1 MYTLPKIWVGRIQK
15 YWDKFM
21 PTDFPKS
28 SSEFSL
34 KFSSAEAK
42 DAVVEFESKLGTE
55 ESTVLDFLPE
65 NTFVTSYIGTYD
77 VTGTPD
83 ELTLLSPEKVTSDNV
98 IALHYV
104 EDTDTWEKVEDISVV
119 DGYVWGTLESFSPIA
134 IVQYAKEI
142 HLENSVSVVK
152 NLPCVVCEGNPVQVK
167 VNDNNDIV
175 VVNPSTGKEIEITA
189 TNTMVVGGSIDGT
202 PIKSTSIAVT
212 GVPSSTK
219 FRGIISGS
227 VYYNAEDPT
236 ASTTVDSI
244 NVSIKDSNIVLL
256 TGSSG
261 AVRTKKL
268 TYNIENATFRS
279 HLASGESIAVN
290 GKDVNKANP
299 TFASPAWLKECVM
312 NIKNAKTYVF
322 YGSGNTG
329 YFYVDSVNL
338 NIDGFTTY
346 SSHDYFCVAGSNGY
360 TRDVN
365 ASITNSKLRHISN
378 TNRGGVGS
386 VNLKVSNSSVDEFYI
401 GGDNSEGDVDGTIDN
416 VKINVNAG
424 DGVYNFKLGVNG
436 KENISADNVDSVKVS
451 RNAGVVN
458 VDDEVL
464 TALGDKYII
473 K

>member
-1 MYTLPKIWVGRIQK
+1 MYALPKIWVGRIQK

-175 VVNPSTGKEIEITA
+175 VVNPGTGKEIEITA

-202 PIKSTSIAVT
+202 PISLHQLQLQEFLHLLSLEEL
-212 GVPSSTK
+212 
-219 FRGIISGS
+219 FL
-227 VYYNAEDPT
+227 
-236 ASTTVDSI
+236 
-244 NVSIKDSNIVLL
+244 VL
-256 TGSSG
+256 
-261 AVRTKKL
+261 
-268 TYNIENATFRS
+268 
-279 HLASGESIAVN
+279 
-290 GKDVNKANP
+290 
-299 TFASPAWLKECVM
+299 
-312 NIKNAKTYVF
+312 
-322 YGSGNTG
+322 
-329 YFYVDSVNL
+329 
-338 NIDGFTTY
+338 
-346 SSHDYFCVAGSNGY
+346 
-360 TRDVN
+360 
-365 ASITNSKLRHISN
+365 
-378 TNRGGVGS
+378 
-386 VNLKVSNSSVDEFYI
+386 
-401 GGDNSEGDVDGTIDN
+401 
-416 VKINVNAG
+416 
-424 DGVYNFKLGVNG
+424 
-436 KENISADNVDSVKVS
+436 
-451 RNAGVVN
+451 
-458 VDDEVL
+458 
-464 TALGDKYII
+464 YII
-473 K
+473 MLKILQLVLQLILSM